1 MNSMNPTNTS
11 AVRGRRSAVV
21 FISAAVCG
29 LLSAV
34 APLPEALAAD
44 WSGFLDASFRL
55 WEQDHIDELVKTSPA
70 NRCYFAAPSQN
81 GLDPYLVLRP
91 AVKIRA
97 FGFLEAGLGL
107 DSGELSYRAFDD
119 GGFTARAK
127 NTYFLNQA
135 DLRAFLF
142 PDGWLS
148 LHGGFW
154 TVQSAGG
161 YLVDYPLLGFEAEGD
176 LDIPL
181 AFPLNF
187 WVRGHKVD
195 SEKFFDPEKK
205 SFLLEGGLGYALG
218 AKGKAKVFYDYFSD
232 PDNFFKDLLNP
243 VLKRVLAQRFGNA
256 YQQLLNQFGDLIQD
270 SSTHLHYLG
279 ASVEKER
286 GVFSG
291 RGLFVYEFGG
301 MDLSGQVPRV
311 LGGGTR
317 DFSVSVPIR
326 GELLDVSLGVRPH
339 RKIRLGGE
347 FFWSSGDGFKNLK
360 PDDTSGHGQK
370 INGFFSIIPQITVT
384 NLFFN
389 GGISQNLFA
398 GSSQAS
404 GIDGHGVLAP
414 VFSVSA
420 DPARKLSLDF
430 LAALLLAQEGRIN
443 GGSRY
448 GEEFDLTFNYRIK
461 KAFSALLEGDILFP
475 GDYFPAA
482 SDPVWRVSAGADYR
496 FEF

>member
-1 MNSMNPTNTS
+1 MNRFTFYVSRLT
-11 AVRGRRSAVV
+11 
-21 FISAAVCG
+21 FFWAAVGG

-34 APLPEALAAD
+34 VLCPLRGQAAD
-44 WSGFLDASFRL
+44 WSGSVDASFRL
-55 WEQDHIDELVKTSPA
+55 LDQGHLDELVKTSPA
-70 NRCYFAAPSQN
+70 NRFYFAAPSQN

-91 AVKIRA
+91 AGKLKA
-97 FGFLEAGLGL
+97 LGFLEAGLGL
-107 DSGELSYRAFDD
+107 DSGEVSSRAFDHGD
-119 GGFTARAK
+119 FTSRAK

-142 PDGWLS
+142 PDGWFS

-161 YLVDYPLLGFEAEGD
+161 CLVDYPLLGLEAEGD

-181 AFPLNF
+181 AVPLNF

-195 SEKFFDPEKK
+195 SEKIFDPDQK
-205 SFLLEGGLGYALG
+205 SFLLEGGVGYALG
-218 AKGKAKVFYDYFSD
+218 PKGKAKVFYDYFSD

-243 VLKRVLAQRFGNA
+243 VLKRVLAQRFGNV
-256 YQQLLNQFGDLIQD
+256 YQQLLDQFGDLIQN

-279 ASVEKER
+279 ASVEKEH

-291 RGLFVYEFGG
+291 RGLLVYEFGG

-317 DFSVSVPIR
+317 DFSVSLPIR

-339 RKIRLGGE
+339 QKIRLGGE

-360 PDDTSGHGQK
+360 PDQAGGGQKISGQK

-414 VFSVSA
+414 VFSLSA

-430 LAALLLAQEGRIN
+430 RAALLLAQEGRTG

-448 GEEFDLTFNYRIK
+448 GEEFDLTFNCRVRK
-461 KAFSALLEGDILFP
+461 GLSALLESDILFP
-475 GDYFPAA
+475 GNYFPAG
-482 SDPVWRVSAGADYR
+482 SDPVWRVSAGIDYR